1 MARPSTP
8 ISRPQQG
15 YWDGVA
21 TASAAESPTLWR
33 EQSDMVNG
41 LLLDRWLPADGAP
54 RILKTDLYDE
64 LVAPGLYPK
73 LRPRASRIVG
83 IDISPAAVDAVS
95 ARYPQL
101 ESVVADVRDLPFED
115 YCFDAVVS
123 NSTLDHFSSRDEVSL
138 RLPNCAACWPPAGAS
153 S

>member
-123 NSTLDHFSSRDEVSL
+123 NSTLDHFSSRDEVGRALAEL
-138 RLPNCAACWPPAGAS
+138 RRVLPPAGAS